1 MNFIDEKHLGLYSEG
16 SEDKVNDNVDL
27 DTNTTETITNIQE
40 LILKELPDNLYTD
53 SLYCMNGDCNERLK
67 LVKDKTIQTICID
80 PPYNIGKDTWDNI
93 DNYNEWL
100 TNIVITLEKKL
111 RDNGS
116 MFIFHNDMEAIS
128 ELMVSIKQKTKLK
141 FVQMITW
148 NKRYEGSKKER
159 IFRWICSQK
168 IGS

>member
-1 MNFIDEKHLGLYSEG
+1 M
-16 SEDKVNDNVDL
+16 
-27 DTNTTETITNIQE
+27 
-40 LILKELPDNLYTD
+40 
-53 SLYCMNGDCNERLK
+53 
-67 LVKDKTIQTICID
+67 KDKTIQTICID

-148 NKRYEGSKKER
+148 NKRYEGSKKQD
-159 IFRWICSQK
+159 F
-168 IGS
+168 